1 MQTEHKPNILATYG
15 VCDSDPAGVHL
26 TQFRQ
31 LFQDLFNAHR
41 AGFTINDSTGAR
53 ASGYLSRRP
62 SQFKWPG
69 VGLIER
75 ASMSTRF
82 KLMRHNRISSGAFGR
97 QRFSECCRAS
107 EPCNPA
113 TLQHCH
119 QGRWIQTH
127 D

>member
-82 KLMRHNRISSGAFGR
+82 KLMRHNRISSGAFG
-97 QRFSECCRAS
+97 
-107 EPCNPA
+107 PP
-113 TLQHCH
+113 TLQRVLSRKRAM
-119 QGRWIQTH
+119 QSR
-127 D
+127 DPSALSPRPVDRDP